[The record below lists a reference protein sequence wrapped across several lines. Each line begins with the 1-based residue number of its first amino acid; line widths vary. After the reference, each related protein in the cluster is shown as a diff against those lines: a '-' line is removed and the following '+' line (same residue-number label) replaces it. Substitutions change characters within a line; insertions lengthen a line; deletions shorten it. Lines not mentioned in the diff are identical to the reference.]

1 MSNTIISFYPT
12 LKLVDPALPPDELYD
27 ISVTLTAFDQSDET
41 STSQIKSKAGVLSSS
56 FYYDTSNFSC
66 STAVSDENGEPS
78 TALYEMFFASTM
90 NAEPFYMLNL
100 DDSDSEIYVQ
110 MSSRRS
116 RSRRADVD
124 VGKFT
129 YSFSVREVI

>member
-12 LKLVDPALPPDELYD
+12 LKLVDPVLPPDELYN

-100 DDSDSEIYVQ
+100 DNSDSEIYVQ

>member
-12 LKLVDPALPPDELYD
+12 LKLVDPTLPPDELYN
-27 ISVTLTAFDQSDET
+27 IYVTLTAFDQSDET

-56 FYYDTSNFSC
+56 FFYDTSNYSC
-66 STAVSDENGEPS
+66 TTAVSDENDEPL
-78 TALYEMFFASTM
+78 TAVYEMFFASTM
-90 NAEPFYMLNL
+90 NAEPFHMLNL

>member
-12 LKLVDPALPPDELYD
+12 LKLVDPTLPPDELYN

>member
-12 LKLVDPALPPDELYD
+12 LKLVDPILPPDELYN
-27 ISVTLTAFDQSDET
+27 IYVTLTAFDQSDET
-41 STSQIKSKAGVLSSS
+41 STSQIKSKSGVLSSS
-56 FYYDTSNFSC
+56 FFYDTSNYSC
-66 STAVSDENGEPS
+66 TTAVSDENDEPL
-78 TALYEMFFASTM
+78 TAVYEMFFASTM

-116 RSRRADVD
+116 RSRRADID

>member
-1 MSNTIISFYPT
+1 MSNTVISFYPK
-12 LKLVDPALPPDELYD
+12 LKLIDPAPSTDDLYD
-27 ISVTLTAFDQSDET
+27 IYVTLTSFDQSDET
-41 STSQIKSKAGVLSSS
+41 STSQIKSKSGVLSSS
-56 FYYDTSNFSC
+56 FYYDTPNYSC
-66 STAVSDENGEPS
+66 TTAVSEESDEPL
-78 TALYEMFFASTM
+78 TAVYEMFFASTM

-116 RSRRADVD
+116 RSRRADVG

>member
-12 LKLVDPALPPDELYD
+12 LKLVDPTLPPDELYN

-100 DDSDSEIYVQ
+100 DNSDSEIYVQ

>member
-1 MSNTIISFYPT
+1 MSNTTISFYPT
-12 LKLVDPALPPDELYD
+12 LKLTDPALPPDELYN
-27 ISVTLTAFDQSDET
+27 IYVTLTAFDQSDET

-56 FYYDTSNFSC
+56 FFYDTSNYAC
-66 STAVSDENGEPS
+66 TTAVSDENDEPS

-90 NAEPFYMLNL
+90 NSEPFYMLNL

-116 RSRRADVD
+116 RSRRANID

>member
-12 LKLVDPALPPDELYD
+12 LKLVDPTLPPDELYN
-27 ISVTLTAFDQSDET
+27 IYVTLTAFDQSDET

-56 FYYDTSNFSC
+56 FFYDTSNYSC
-66 STAVSDENGEPS
+66 TTAVSDENDEPS
-78 TALYEMFFASTM
+78 TAVYEMFFASTM

-116 RSRRADVD
+116 RSRRADID

>member
-1 MSNTIISFYPT
+1 MSNTIISFYPKF
-12 LKLVDPALPPDELYD
+12 KLIDPEILTDELYN
-27 ISVTLTAFDQSDET
+27 INLTLTSFDQSNET
-41 STSQIKSKAGVLSSS
+41 STSQIKSKSGVLSSS
-56 FYYDTSNFSC
+56 FYYDTPNYSC
-66 STAVSDENGEPS
+66 TTAVSEENEEPS

-100 DDSDSEIYVQ
+100 DESDSEIYVQ

>member
-12 LKLVDPALPPDELYD
+12 LKLVDPILPPDELYN
-27 ISVTLTAFDQSDET
+27 IYVTLTAFDQSDET
-41 STSQIKSKAGVLSSS
+41 STSQIKSKSGVLSSS
-56 FYYDTSNFSC
+56 FYYDTPNYSC
-66 STAVSDENGEPS
+66 TTAVSEESDEPL
-78 TALYEMFFASTM
+78 TAVYEMFFASTM

-116 RSRRADVD
+116 RSRRADID